1 MDCPGR
7 TNHHALAAELALR
20 IINVC
25 NIAFHGDGVMRTS
38 LGTQATSDAGSLASL
53 AGNRALVLVHA

>member
-20 IINVC
+20 IIDVC
-25 NIAFHGDGVMRTS
+25 HIAFHGDGVMRTS
-38 LGTQATSDAGSLASL
+38 LGAQSASDAGSLASL
-53 AGNRALVLVHA
+53 AGNRAFVLVHA